1 MIQVMKCMQ
10 QRVSDKMFKIKR
22 KEELE
27 MKVVNENGSIATPQA
42 GCVCS
47 EGWKSTRGISG
58 IILCNCNCTGYG
70 DATFN
75 ANYKLAKNA

>member
-1 MIQVMKCMQ
+1 
-10 QRVSDKMFKIKR
+10 
-22 KEELE
+22 
-27 MKVVNENGSIATPQA
+27 MKVVKESKSTAEPKA

-58 IILCNCNCTGYG
+58 FFVCNCNCTGYG